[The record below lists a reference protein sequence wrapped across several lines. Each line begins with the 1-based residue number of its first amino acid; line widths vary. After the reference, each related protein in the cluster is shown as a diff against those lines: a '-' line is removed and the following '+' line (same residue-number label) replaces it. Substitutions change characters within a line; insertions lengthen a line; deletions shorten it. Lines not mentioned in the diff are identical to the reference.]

1 MSMLKSFLTL
11 LAFSAFLLSNVY
23 AHDILEIVSKGEL
36 TSNSIGI
43 KELSLEEK
51 KQIKGGYIINFTTR
65 GNEMWAYADYGQKEI
80 SYVANHYVASIYGEN
95 NPNISTFRGLCGID
109 TQTCGNPSQRRMAEF
124 LNVTNGDYF
133 DFRPAYI
140 VTRNIG
146 FSKTGK
152 FVYFTYRTGVVDVTR
167 GQTYKFDAT
176 TSSSH
181 VNRNMIIKEIA
192 NKYKSSMES
201 QLGGWFVR

>member
-1 MSMLKSFLTL
+1 MKNLFLSTMLSLGLMGF
-11 LAFSAFLLSNVY
+11 ANASEV
-23 AHDILEIVSKGEL
+23 DILATLTNGEL
-36 TSNSIGI
+36 SENSAGV
-43 KELSLEEK
+43 KVLSLEEK
-51 KQIKGGYIINFTTR
+51 MQVKGGYIVNFTTR
-65 GNEMWAYADYGQKEI
+65 GNEMWAYADYGQREI

-95 NPNISTFRGLCGID
+95 NPNISTLRGLCGID
-109 TQTCGNPSQRRMAEF
+109 AQTCGNPSQRRMAEF
-124 LNVTNGDYF
+124 LNVTSGDYF

-152 FVYFTYRTGVVDVTR
+152 FVYFTYRTGVVDITR

-176 TSSSH
+176 TSSSY

-192 NKYKSSMES
+192 NKYKGSMES
-201 QLGGWFVR
+201 QLGGWSVR